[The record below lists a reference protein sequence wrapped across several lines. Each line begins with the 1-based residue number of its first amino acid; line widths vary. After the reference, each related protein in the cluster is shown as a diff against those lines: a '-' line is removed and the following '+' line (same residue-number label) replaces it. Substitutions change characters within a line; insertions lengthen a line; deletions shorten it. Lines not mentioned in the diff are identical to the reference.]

1 MYKDKDDRNIPR
13 IVLYEDTWVHGWV
26 AFHVVLIKSA
36 DSGKLLI
43 IRQDKGAD
51 HRYLLELGISRRRLI
66 TKLRSR
72 APLAGI
78 MPTTRGYSCAQ
89 LRDGIF
95 RFREESITRGAD
107 ILVLGTEN
115 EQLWKSFHDRKPD
128 VFLLT
133 VVY

>member
-1 MYKDKDDRNIPR
+1 
-13 IVLYEDTWVHGWV
+13 
-26 AFHVVLIKSA
+26 
-36 DSGKLLI
+36 
-43 IRQDKGAD
+43 
-51 HRYLLELGISRRRLI
+51 
-66 TKLRSR
+66 
-72 APLAGI
+72 